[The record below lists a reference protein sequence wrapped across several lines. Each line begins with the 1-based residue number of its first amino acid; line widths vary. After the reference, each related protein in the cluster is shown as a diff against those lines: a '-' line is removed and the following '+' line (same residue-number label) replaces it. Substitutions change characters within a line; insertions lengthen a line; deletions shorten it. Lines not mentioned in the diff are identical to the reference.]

1 MTVDHTEK
9 YNADSNMSG
18 IGQNETQVK
27 MVSTQI
33 DFQFLLFTNYL
44 LGDKGN

>member
-27 MVSTQI
+27 MVST
-33 DFQFLLFTNYL
+33 
-44 LGDKGN
+44 